1 MSPRRRLAAESISQG
16 VSAGP
21 GDGGSLVRWASVCIR
36 NEPTGPLPP
45 SGRWMMITRNSLV
58 MRRLSIALALAA
70 LCLPVSAQAAT
81 RVSAFYYPWYAT
93 SSHDGGYQHWS
104 QLGHA
109 PPNDIAA
116 AFYPARGVYS
126 SADRLVVAE
135 QMDELHVAGVD

>member
-1 MSPRRRLAAESISQG
+1 
-16 VSAGP
+16 
-21 GDGGSLVRWASVCIR
+21 
-36 NEPTGPLPP
+36 
-45 SGRWMMITRNSLV
+45 

-126 SADRLVVAE
+126 SADRLFVAR
-135 QMDELHVAGVD
+135 QMGEVPVSGVGEGAPRGGRAGGGGGVWVAGGGGGGVVGGGGGGGGGPAAPRRDRRGARTRPDGG